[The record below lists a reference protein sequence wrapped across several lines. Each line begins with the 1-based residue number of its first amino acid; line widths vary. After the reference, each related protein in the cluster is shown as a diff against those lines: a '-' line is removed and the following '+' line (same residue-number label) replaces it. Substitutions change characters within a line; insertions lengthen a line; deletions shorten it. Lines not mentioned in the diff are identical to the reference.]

1 MKHESMMYQQGGI
14 DTTMFRNWVKN
25 FLPDYTHKIQSNR
38 DYETLVKNENDK
50 DINKVLLFTK
60 KDKITPPFKAASA
73 EFRDKLR
80 FYVIAI
86 PDKNPNPDCVEL

>member
-14 DTTMFRNWVKN
+14 DTTSFRNWIKN

-60 KDKITPPFKAASA
+60 KEKITPPFRGASA

-80 FYVIAI
+80 FYVITI
-86 PDKNPNPDCVEL
+86 PEKNPNPEMVEL

>member
-1 MKHESMMYQQGGI
+1 MRLLLKMRMI
-14 DTTMFRNWVKN
+14 KILTRFCC
-25 FLPDYTHKIQSNR
+25 LP
-38 DYETLVKNENDK
+38 
-50 DINKVLLFTK
+50 